1 MGVEALRR
9 ICALSPVPC
18 VAIGGITADRVPDL
32 ITAGAAG
39 IAVVAAICAAD
50 DPRAA
55 AAELFERCRA

>member
-1 MGVEALRR
+1 
-9 ICALSPVPC
+9 

-32 ITAGAAG
+32 IAAGAAG

-55 AAELFERCRA
+55 AAELLERCRA